1 LRCPQPRT
9 TGGVEVIARVIHCEC
24 GYVARGDTDDE
35 VLADVEAHVRAEHPE
50 LVGKVSRQD
59 ELAWIQIEP

>member
-1 LRCPQPRT
+1 M
-9 TGGVEVIARVIHCEC
+9 ARVIHCEC